1 MRVPE
6 PGTMGAMSLMPRRP
20 EKSLLRE
27 LAQASGSKVSVLAHG
42 SGPEAT
48 VFAAREL
55 LALRHQ
61 GEWETWG
68 WDEVLKG
75 AWNAEQSTFTWTVG
89 DNRKVEARLDDVG
102 RLPEVF
108 RERVQ
113 ASTVATEAHDLE
125 RGSIQIVGR
134 RRLDGS
140 DEITWYTSASGGASL
155 ADPATAAFIVERTD
169 ALVREWDRA

>member
-1 MRVPE
+1 
-6 PGTMGAMSLMPRRP
+6 MSFMASRP
-20 EKSLLRE
+20 DKSLLRE
-27 LAQASGSKVSVLAHG
+27 LAQEAGRKVAVLAHG
-42 SGPEAT
+42 SGPETT
-48 VFAAREL
+48 VLAGREL
-55 LALRHQ
+55 LALRHL
-61 GEWETWG
+61 GTWELWG

-75 AWNAEQSTFTWTVG
+75 SWKAEQSTFTWTVG
-89 DNRKVEARLDDVG
+89 GNRKVEAKLDDVG

-113 ASTVATEAHDLE
+113 ASTVATEAHDLP

-169 ALVREWDRA
+169 ALKQEWVRG

>member
-1 MRVPE
+1 
-6 PGTMGAMSLMPRRP
+6 MGAMSFITPRLG
-20 EKSLLRE
+20 KSLQRE
-27 LAQASGSKVSVLAHG
+27 LAEATGHKVAVLTHG

-48 VFAAREL
+48 VVAAREL

-61 GEWETWG
+61 GSWETWG

-75 AWNAEQSTFTWTVG
+75 AWKAEQSTFTWTVG
-89 DNRKVEARLDDVG
+89 ENRKVEAKLDSVG
-102 RLPEVF
+102 QLPEVF

-113 ASTVATEAHDLE
+113 ASTVATEAHDLP

-140 DEITWYTSASGGASL
+140 DAITWYTSASGGASL

-169 ALVREWDRA
+169 ALKAEWA

>member
-1 MRVPE
+1 MD
-6 PGTMGAMSLMPRRP
+6 AMSFIGARP
-20 EKSLLRE
+20 DKSLLRE
-27 LAQASGSKVSVLAHG
+27 LAQEAGRKVTVLAHG
-42 SGPEAT
+42 SGPETT
-48 VFAAREL
+48 VLAGREL
-55 LALRHQ
+55 LALRYQ
-61 GEWETWG
+61 GSWQLWA

-75 AWNAEQSTFTWTVG
+75 AWKAEQSTFTWTVG
-89 DNRKVEARLDDVG
+89 GNRKVEAKLDEVG

-113 ASTVATEAHDLE
+113 ASTVATEAHDLT

-169 ALVREWDRA
+169 ALKQEWARG

>member
-1 MRVPE
+1 
-6 PGTMGAMSLMPRRP
+6 MGGMSFMASRLD
-20 EKSLLRE
+20 KSLLHE
-27 LAQASGSKVSVLAHG
+27 LTEATGRKVAVLAHG
-42 SGPEAT
+42 SGPETT
-48 VFAAREL
+48 VVAGREL

-61 GEWETWG
+61 GTWDTWG

-75 AWNAEQSTFTWTVG
+75 AWKADQSTFTWTVG
-89 DNRKVEARLDDVG
+89 GNRKVEAKLDDVG

-113 ASTVATEAHDLE
+113 ASTVVTESHDLV

-140 DEITWYTSASGGASL
+140 DELTWYTSASGGASL
-155 ADPATAAFIVERTD
+155 VDPATAAFIVERTD
-169 ALVREWDRA
+169 ALAQEWR